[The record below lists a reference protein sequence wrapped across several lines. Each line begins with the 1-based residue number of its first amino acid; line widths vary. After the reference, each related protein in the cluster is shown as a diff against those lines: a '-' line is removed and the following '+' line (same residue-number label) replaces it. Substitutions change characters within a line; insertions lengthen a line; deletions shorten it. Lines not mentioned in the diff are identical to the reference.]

1 MLLKRKKKEKRVGA
15 CAHESYGRL
24 LLSYVIIYSS
34 KGPMTIQFG
43 TYLIFVSKQNVSND
57 SNKFE
62 KKKKVLFGLRVQVDR
77 KSSERRFRALAELF
91 DLDFFWGVFFVLLF
105 FEAGRASGRVQRRRR
120 SCKSG
125 SVYF

>member
-62 KKKKVLFGLRVQVDR
+62 KKKKF
-77 KSSERRFRALAELF
+77 SSVSGSKLTVKARRG
-91 DLDFFWGVFFVLLF
+91 DFVPWRNFLIWTFFLGGVFRFVIF
-105 FEAGRASGRVQRRRR
+105 RGWT
-120 SCKSG
+120 C
-125 SVYF
+125 